1 MEPAAYLTLAIL
13 VGVFGLLLATQVPPV
28 AVFLGALTLCLTF
41 ELAPVEECLRG
52 FANPGVLTIGVLF
65 MVAAGMHRTGAI
77 NLVVER
83 LLGRPRT
90 LLAAQLKI
98 LLPVAAGSA
107 FLNNTPI
114 VAMFIPVIRDLARST
129 RLEATRLYIPLSYAT
144 ILGGTCTLIG
154 TATNLVLA
162 GLIRDYLSN
171 SPQAPIDRLGMF
183 AMAPVA
189 VPVTLVGLAFIIL
202 TSRWLLPGPRKTD
215 VTDRLKR
222 WYRCEFVVLPD
233 SPLINRTVGDLGY
246 LEAEGLKLLECR
258 RVDGRA
264 APVAPETVLAAGDRL
279 CFAATF
285 DVIPT
290 LWDTKGLE
298 PAQRARDFES
308 KRFSHRLVEA
318 VVSPQCPEIGRRIGD
333 LPLADSACRF
343 ALVGLSRLGQAPE
356 TRLAEVRLEA
366 SDDLILEVE
375 EDFFH
380 DNLNEVMFSLTKRL
394 TGVRFKR
401 YDRAVTALGIMAA
414 MVAAASLGWLSMLT
428 AALLATGA
436 MLLTGCMTSRWA
448 GRHVDFDILIIIASA
463 MGLGAAV
470 QASGLAAA
478 LAQMLTAVGGRH
490 PVMALI
496 MVYLGCILM
505 NALVTNVASAVFMFP
520 VAMNLAADLGVNP
533 MPFLMTLL
541 IGASASFISPW
552 SYQTNLM
559 VLGPGSYRFSD
570 FARIGIPL
578 TLVVGLTTVLLAP
591 IFWPF

>member
-13 VGVFGLLLATQVPPV
+13 LGVFGLLLATRVPPV

-41 ELAPVEECLRG
+41 GLAPVEEMLRG

-65 MVAAGMHRTGAI
+65 MVAAGMYRTGAI
-77 NLVVER
+77 NLLVER
-83 LLGRPRT
+83 LVGRPRT

-114 VAMFIPVIRDLARST
+114 VAMFIPVIRDLARSV

-162 GLIRDYLSN
+162 GLIRDYLTN
-171 SPQAPIDRLGMF
+171 SPQVPIEPLGMF
-183 AMAPVA
+183 TMAPLA
-189 VPVTLVGLAFIIL
+189 VPVTAVGLVFIIG

-222 WYRCEFVVLPD
+222 WYRTEFVVSAG
-233 SPLINRTVGDLGY
+233 SPLINRTLADLGY
-246 LEAEGLKLLECR
+246 WEAEGFKLLDLR
-258 RVDGRA
+258 RENGGMT
-264 APVAPETVLAAGDRL
+264 PLQPGTVLAAGDRL

-290 LWDTKGLE
+290 LWDTFGLE
-298 PAQRARDFES
+298 PAQRARLFES
-308 KRFSHRLVEA
+308 QRFSHRLVEA
-318 VVSPQCPEIGRRIGD
+318 VVSPQCPEIGRRIAE
-333 LPLADSACRF
+333 LPLADPSCRF
-343 ALVGLSRLGQAPE
+343 AIVGLSRLGQALE
-356 TRLAEVRLEA
+356 TPLAEVRIQA
-366 SDDLILEVE
+366 GDDLILEVE
-375 EDFFH
+375 EDFFQ
-380 DNLNEVMFSLTKRL
+380 DNLNEVKFSLTKRL

-401 YDRAVTALGIMAA
+401 YDRAVTALGIMAV
-414 MVAAASLGWLSMLT
+414 MVAAASWGWLSMLT
-428 AALLATGA
+428 ASLLATGA
-436 MLLTGCMTSRWA
+436 MLLSGCMTTRWA
-448 GRHVDFDILIIIASA
+448 GRSVDFNILIIIASA

-470 QASGLAAA
+470 QASGLAGA
-478 LAQMLTAVGGRH
+478 LARLLISIGGQH
-490 PVMALI
+490 PYIALV

-505 NALVTNVASAVFMFP
+505 NVLITNVASAVFMFP
-520 VAMNLAADLGVNP
+520 IAMNLAADLGVNA
-533 MPFLMTLL
+533 MPLIMTLL
-541 IGASASFISPW
+541 IGASCSFISPW

-559 VLGPGSYRFSD
+559 VLEPGTYRFGD

-591 IFWPF
+591 VLWPF